1 MIGMWRREYCMLIRR
16 IGLALVGATAI
27 ATLVA
32 MPASAVDTIVLFTTT
47 GGALNITTPVSATL
61 TGGTNT
67 PVSGR
72 LGTVT
77 VTDSRGT
84 ATGWLASV
92 FSLTGFTTSG
102 GTVPNTYA
110 TYTPGPTTGTAAP
123 GTPGI
128 SAGVAGSPGAFG
140 RPALI
145 AYAYSNIAAGG
156 NSVSWN
162 PTVTVAPLLSTVA
175 TGATYSGTV

>member
-1 MIGMWRREYCMLIRR
+1 MLVRH

-27 ATLVA
+27 ATVVA
-32 MPASAVDTIVLFTTT
+32 MPANAVDILVLFTTT

-61 TGGTNT
+61 AGGTPGGT
-67 PVSGR
+67 VSGR

-77 VTDSRGT
+77 VIDSRGT
-84 ATGWLASV
+84 AAGWTASV
-92 FSLTGFTTSG
+92 FSPTGFTAGG
-102 GTVPNTYA
+102 GTVSNTGV

-128 SAGVAGSPGAFG
+128 SAGAAGSPGASG
-140 RPALI
+140 RPALV
-145 AYAYSNIAAGG
+145 AYAYSNITAGG

-162 PTVTVAPLLSTVA
+162 PTVTVAPPLNTVA
-175 TGATYSGTV
+175 TGATYSGTVTHQVA

>member
-1 MIGMWRREYCMLIRR
+1 MHVDRLLTSRRTAIAVRMIGMWRREDCMLIRR
-16 IGLALVGATAI
+16 IGLALVGARAI

-84 ATGWLASV
+84 ATGWLA
-92 FSLTGFTTSG
+92 
-102 GTVPNTYA
+102 
-110 TYTPGPTTGTAAP
+110 
-123 GTPGI
+123 
-128 SAGVAGSPGAFG
+128 
-140 RPALI
+140 
-145 AYAYSNIAAGG
+145 
-156 NSVSWN
+156 
-162 PTVTVAPLLSTVA
+162 
-175 TGATYSGTV
+175 

>member
-1 MIGMWRREYCMLIRR
+1 MIGMWRREDCMLIRR

-102 GTVPNTYA
+102 GTVPN
-110 TYTPGPTTGTAAP
+110 
-123 GTPGI
+123 
-128 SAGVAGSPGAFG
+128 
-140 RPALI
+140 
-145 AYAYSNIAAGG
+145 
-156 NSVSWN
+156 
-162 PTVTVAPLLSTVA
+162 
-175 TGATYSGTV
+175 